1 MKILRYL
8 SAVPLLLSVLC
19 AASFTVSAQTM
30 PVSAGQQELAPAD
43 MPFMNPSL
51 PVAARVED
59 LLSRLTAEEKV
70 GLMMNNSSAVPRLGI
85 PAYEWWN
92 EALHGVARSGM
103 ATVFPQAIG
112 LAAAFDT
119 EAQYKTF
126 SIVSDEARAKYNE
139 ALRQDN
145 RRRYYG
151 ITFWTPNINI
161 FRDPR
166 WGRGMETY
174 GEDPY
179 LSSQLGVMTVKGLQ
193 GDDAKYFK
201 THACAKHFAV
211 HSGPE
216 WNRHSYDAY
225 VSDRDLWET
234 YLPVFESLVK
244 KGNVQEVMCAYNR
257 FEGEPCCGS
266 DRLLI
271 RILREKWNYQGLVV
285 SDCGAIN
292 DFYQQGHHETHA
304 NAEEASVD
312 AVLTGTDIECGSA
325 YRALLQGLADGK
337 ITESQLDVSVRRLLK
352 GRFELGMFDPADRV
366 PWNSLPYSIVGSAPH
381 AAHALEMARK
391 SMTLLKNSKGVLP
404 LDASRIKTLAVVGPN
419 ATDSTMMWGNYNG
432 TSKST
437 VTILQGIQRRLPDA
451 QIIYERGC
459 EWVGDISPDALASL
473 SHRVASADAIVYV
486 GGLTPRLE
494 GEEMRVNAEGFRGG
508 DRDSIDLP
516 TVQKQVLAMLH
527 ATGKPVI
534 FVLCAG
540 SAIALGDVEQY
551 YDALLDA
558 WYPGQAG
565 GTAVAEVLMGDYNP
579 AGRLPVTFYA
589 SQNQLPDFEDYN
601 MEGRTYRYF
610 RSKPLYA
617 FGFGLS
623 YTAFKYSK
631 ARPSQKRIQAGETV
645 DITFRVKNTGG
656 RAGDEVSQVYVQ
668 RLNDADAP
676 IKALKGFA
684 RTHIG
689 SGETATLTLT
699 LEADAFAYYDN
710 ASGDMAVK
718 PGDYRILYGSSS
730 RDEDLK
736 ALSLRVE

>member
-1 MKILRYL
+1 MKSLRYL
-8 SAVPLLLSVLC
+8 SAAMLLSVLC
-19 AASFTVSAQTM
+19 AASFTVSAQTV

-193 GDDAKYFK
+193 GDDAKYLK

-432 TSKST
+432 TPKST

-631 ARPSQKRIQAGETV
+631 ARLSQKRIQAGETV

>member
-1 MKILRYL
+1 
-8 SAVPLLLSVLC
+8 
-19 AASFTVSAQTM
+19 M